1 MKTTAIVVDTY
12 EVARALNKILPEGC
26 KAYAVGQ
33 PRIGQRFDQII
44 VSATM
49 IQDHFSE
56 WFDTFRCCLAPGGE
70 IIYD

>member
-12 EVARALNKILPEGC
+12 EVARALNKILPEGS
-26 KAYAVGQ
+26 KAYSVGQ

-49 IQDHFSE
+49 TQEHFSE
-56 WFDTFRCCLAPGGE
+56 WFDTFRCCLTPGGE